1 MWTLGHLLGISDVP
15 LTLDL
20 GLTGL
25 ISLLFKVLSIMVHV
39 VKALLF
45 PESCTDVRIGP

>member
-15 LTLDL
+15 FTLDL
-20 GLTGL
+20 GLTDL
-25 ISLLFKVLSIMVHV
+25 ISLLSKVLLTMVHI

-45 PESCTDVRIGP
+45 PESCIDVRVGP